1 MAIAL
6 EKTCVIIPLIE
17 YCNERI
23 EAQLS
28 RLAPVSKARKAVAGV
43 KGAAAEG
50 GKLQPPPGHTEN
62 IRLTV
67 AFAESYGL
75 IAIFPRPFAGRDTG
89 ILEGSTA
96 DANGTCISCFLSHC
110 CGIRNPRKGD

>member
-6 EKTCVIIPLIE
+6 EKSCVIMHLTE
-17 YCNERI
+17 DCNERI

-28 RLAPVSKARKAVAGV
+28 GLAPVSKARKAVAGV

-50 GKLQPPPGHTEN
+50 GALRNPPGHSEN

-75 IAIFPRPFAGRDTG
+75 IAIFPAPA
-89 ILEGSTA
+89 
-96 DANGTCISCFLSHC
+96 LSGAC
-110 CGIRNPRKGD
+110 REY

>member
-6 EKTCVIIPLIE
+6 EKSCVIMHLTE

-28 RLAPVSKARKAVAGV
+28 RLSPVPKACKAVAGV

-75 IAIFPRPFAGRDTG
+75 MR
-89 ILEGSTA
+89 
-96 DANGTCISCFLSHC
+96 
-110 CGIRNPRKGD
+110 

>member
-1 MAIAL
+1 MHL
-6 EKTCVIIPLIE
+6 TE

-50 GKLQPPPGHTEN
+50 GKLQPPPGHPEN

-75 IAIFPRPFAGRDTG
+75 IAVFPRAFWGVFRGFWKDRQPMQMALHRLF
-89 ILEGSTA
+89 SYQ
-96 DANGTCISCFLSHC
+96 
-110 CGIRNPRKGD
+110 

>member
-6 EKTCVIIPLIE
+6 EKSCVIMHLTE
-17 YCNERI
+17 YCNDRI

-75 IAIFPRPFAGRDTG
+75 IAIFPRPDFRAHSGNFEK
-89 ILEGSTA
+89 IGSR
-96 DANGTCISCFLSHC
+96 C
-110 CGIRNPRKGD
+110 K